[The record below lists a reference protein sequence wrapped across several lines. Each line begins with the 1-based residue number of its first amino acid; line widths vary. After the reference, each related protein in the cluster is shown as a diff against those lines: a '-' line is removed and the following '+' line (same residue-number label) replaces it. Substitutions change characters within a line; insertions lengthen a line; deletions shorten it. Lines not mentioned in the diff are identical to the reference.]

1 MRENMGL
8 YRAKQKGNEK
18 WVRGYLYR
26 ISEHQ
31 NPFIM
36 IKDRHA
42 ESYEVDPETVGQYT
56 GKDDKNEVKI
66 FESDIVRAVF
76 RCSGESHTNA
86 ITFRCGCFWFGNWN
100 FIELFDR
107 FQYIEVI
114 GNIYDNPELLQAGK
128 RIDKDIANGGLA
140 PATSDGIENFEI
152 MPG

>member
-8 YRAKQKGNEK
+8 YRAKQKDNLK
-18 WVRGYLYR
+18 CVMGYLYR

-56 GKDDKNEVKI
+56 GKDDKKKVKI
-66 FESDIVRAVF
+66 FEGDIVRAVF
-76 RCSGESHTNA
+76 RCSGVAHTNA

-114 GNIYDNPELLQAGK
+114 GNIYDNPELIPADR
-128 RIDKDIANGGLA
+128 RIDKDFAKGGLA
-140 PATSDGIENFEI
+140 PATSENFEL